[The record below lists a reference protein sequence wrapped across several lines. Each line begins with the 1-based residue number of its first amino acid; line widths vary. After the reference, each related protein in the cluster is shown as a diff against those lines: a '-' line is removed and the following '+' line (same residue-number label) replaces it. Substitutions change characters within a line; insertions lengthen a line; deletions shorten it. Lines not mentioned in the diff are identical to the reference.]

1 MDAHIYKKSG
11 NYLEAARSL
20 IQFVQDGLKYQLNLN
35 SFYYMNFL
43 DMAIV
48 LLLTSKQ
55 GAMQLP
61 YEYVKYL

>member
-11 NYLEAARSL
+11 NYLEAAGSL

-48 LLLTSKQ
+48 LLLSSKQ
-55 GAMQLP
+55 KAMQLP